1 MGRSK
6 FEYYFKDT
14 EGEVLSRI
22 ENPEYV
28 KEQYER
34 YIYMSELNREVL
46 KENVP
51 ELGCFFISVGL
62 YWNFS
67 PRSKRFC

>member
-51 ELGCFFISVGL
+51 ELT
-62 YWNFS
+62 
-67 PRSKRFC
+67 RR